1 METLF
6 TYVWNENVDFQAKYK
21 YMRVPTKHALN
32 THRSVMQ
39 IGQNMD
45 KDEKVDKVITNVI
58 WRKRKKDSIY
68 HYFVRIEIL

>member
-1 METLF
+1 M
-6 TYVWNENVDFQAKYK
+6 YHYGDPIHVVWNENVDFQAKYK

-39 IGQNMD
+39 IGENMN

-58 WRKRKKDSIY
+58 WRKRKKTVFI
-68 HYFVRIEIL
+68 IILLE